1 MDSLLKCRHV
11 AVKLLSPDAKGPANC
26 SRIPGAPKLKSSLM
40 ALTHAISSTGLWAEI
55 TEVVLVMRT
64 TPQPTLGLLGNL
76 DAAGKVR
83 IEVLGQQMNHAL
95 SHLRYVDY
103 PQAEADCE
111 QLALQLVERF
121 GSDALRGF
129 HFMAIPRGGLIVL
142 GMLANILGLQ
152 HAQLDPLRDLSPDIP
167 LVVVD
172 DCSLSGARFAR
183 FVGCC
188 QSHRVIFAHLYSH
201 PDLRAAIEDRES
213 RVIACLSAHDLR
225 DHAHEGLG
233 DGHHAWRERWLAGS
247 DNPRYWFGQTDYVC
261 FAWNEPDMIFWNPVT
276 EREERGWRVIPP
288 ELCLKNR
295 SESGT
300 HSISVQVQPEGKG
313 PLKPSANVLFGELE
327 GQIVVG
333 NVESGT
339 CFSLNGVA
347 ADIWR
352 AIVEHG
358 NLEDVTG
365 TLLRDYDVDEAVLR
379 SDLNAF
385 VAQLLDRG
393 LLE

>member
-1 MDSLLKCRHV
+1 MVFILLCDTEYRSLGRIIGNTKGV
-11 AVKLLSPDAKGPANC
+11 EPNLLSLGK
-26 SRIPGAPKLKSSLM
+26 APSFN
-40 ALTHAISSTGLWAEI
+40 ALWAEMPGSI
-55 TEVVLVMRT
+55 LVVRPAPRPV
-64 TPQPTLGLLGNL
+64 LGLLGHF
-76 DAAGKVR
+76 DEAGEKR
-83 IEVLGQQMNHAL
+83 IELLGWQLHYAL
-95 SHLRYVDY
+95 TNLRYVNY
-103 PQAEADCE
+103 VQAETDCE
-111 QLALQLVERF
+111 FLARKLVERF
-121 GSDALRGF
+121 GNDALGGF
-129 HFMAIPRGGLIVL
+129 HFTAIPRGGLIVL

-152 HAQLDPLRDLSPDIP
+152 QAQLDPLRALSPDIP
-167 LVVVD
+167 LIVVD
-172 DCSLSGARFAR
+172 DCALTGAQFGRFIE
-183 FVGCC
+183 GC
-188 QSHRVIFAHLYSH
+188 QSREIIFAHLYSH
-201 PDLRAAIEDRES
+201 PDLRTSIEAREP
-213 RVIACLSAHDLR
+213 RVVACLGAQDLR
-225 DHAHEGLG
+225 DHAPERLG
-233 DGHHAWRERWLAGS
+233 EAYPAWRERWLARS
-247 DNPRYWFGQTDYVC
+247 KNSCYWFGQTDYVC

-276 EREERGWRVIPP
+276 KREERGWRVIPP

-333 NVESGT
+333 NLASGT
-339 CFSLNGVA
+339 CFNLNGVA

-358 NLEDVTG
+358 NLKDVTG
-365 TLLRDYDVDEAVLR
+365 TLLRNYDADEAVLR